1 MGFREK
7 CLKVYVAVRAEFTA
21 SGGLLPLCIK
31 WEDGEEYRVD
41 KVLDIRPAHAL
52 KAGGQGNRYTIMV
65 RGRPSFLFFE
75 HNPELDPLNLGRWF
89 VERR

>member
-1 MGFREK
+1 MNLKEK

-21 SGGLLPLCIK
+21 SGGLLPRFIK
-31 WEDGEEYRVD
+31 WEDGREYQVD
-41 KVLDIRPAHAL
+41 KILDIRPAHAL

-65 RGRPSFLFFE
+65 NGRPSFLFFE
-75 HNPELDPLNLGRWF
+75 RNPEIDDLNLGRWF